1 MLETKIIQVTGR
13 GSNVNL
19 DVDDSSPFDDVI
31 QGLRNHLGVNRLMYS
46 KGTIT
51 VNVGRRMLD
60 KEELTQIKQL
70 IETESGVT
78 VSRFWCPPN
87 VLEEALTENMG
98 FGVAV
103 SPKGE
108 RVRKEPIREE
118 IAHNDPQLFQRPE
131 PAETNGPAGLELWAP
146 YILEL
151 PQRVEHEKPST
162 TEDSIVVAS
171 QELDVPLQDTVSQ
184 EVVSDK
190 TDMEEVDSE
199 DTVAVP
205 EAAQTQ
211 TDDISGVEGMEED
224 SPTGDLVTADLVTG
238 EPESLA
244 DPASEDNQNEPP
256 TGSDTI
262 GGTTSVATIETK
274 WAEVGKAEVAP
285 VKRFEA
291 AGEISGLNRGNE
303 ALLIKTHCRSGEVI
317 RYPGDV
323 VVMADVNP
331 GSEIIADGDILVFG
345 SLRGFAH
352 AGANG
357 DIQATIVAQNFE
369 TPRLQIGPYVGVDPK
384 PNKRSKSKSSNPR
397 IAYVRRRSVYV
408 APYTG
413 RFGGYSG
420 GTLYDG

>member
-1 MLETKIIQVTGR
+1 MLETKIVQVTGR

-19 DVDDSSPFDDVI
+19 DVNDSTPFDDVI

-60 KEELTQIKQL
+60 KEELIQIKQL
-70 IETESGVT
+70 IEEESGVT

-87 VLEEALTENMG
+87 VLEEALSENMG

-103 SPKGE
+103 SPKEE

-118 IAHNDPQLFQRPE
+118 IAHNDPRLFQSS
-131 PAETNGPAGLELWAP
+131 AATETDGPVGVDFWAP

-151 PQRVEHEKPST
+151 AQRVEDVKPST
-162 TEDSIVVAS
+162 SENPILVAS
-171 QELDVPLQDTVSQ
+171 EALDVPLQDTVSQ
-184 EVVSDK
+184 EIVL
-190 TDMEEVDSE
+190 ENI
-199 DTVAVP
+199 VAAP
-205 EAAQTQ
+205 EAAKVQ
-211 TDDISGVEGMEED
+211 TDDILGFEEIEED
-224 SPTGDLVTADLVTG
+224 SSTGDLITSDPVSV
-238 EPESLA
+238 EPEPLA
-244 DPASEDNQNEPP
+244 APASEENQNESPP
-256 TGSDTI
+256 GSEKI
-262 GGTTSVATIETK
+262 EGTTSVATIETH
-274 WAEVGKAEVAP
+274 WAEVGTDEGAP

-291 AGEISGLNRGNE
+291 SEEVSGLNRGNE

-369 TPRLQIGPYVGVDPK
+369 TPRLQIGPYVGIDPK
-384 PNKRSKSKSSNPR
+384 PKKRSKAKGSNPR

>member
-1 MLETKIIQVTGR
+1 MLETKIVQVTGR

-19 DVDDSSPFDDVI
+19 DVDDSTPFDDVI
-31 QGLRNHLGVNRLMYS
+31 QGLRDHLGVNRLMYS

-70 IETESGVT
+70 IENESGVT

-87 VLEEALTENMG
+87 VLEEALSENMG

-103 SPKGE
+103 SPKEE
-108 RVRKEPIREE
+108 RVRKEPIHEE
-118 IAHNDPQLFQRPE
+118 IAHNDPRLFHRPE
-131 PAETNGPAGLELWAP
+131 PTEADGPAGLELWAP

-151 PQRVEHEKPST
+151 PQRVEDEKPST
-162 TEDSIVVAS
+162 SDDPKVVGS
-171 QELDVPLQDTVSQ
+171 QKLDVPLQDTISQ
-184 EVVSDK
+184 EVVS
-190 TDMEEVDSE
+190 E
-199 DTVAVP
+199 DIDAVS
-205 EAAQTQ
+205 EAAKAQ
-211 TDDISGVEGMEED
+211 TDDISGVEGIEED
-224 SPTGDLVTADLVTG
+224 SPTGDLVTADPASG

-244 DPASEDNQNEPP
+244 ALDSEDNQNEPP
-256 TGSDTI
+256 PGSDTI
-262 GGTTSVATIETK
+262 EGTTNVATTETK
-274 WAEVGKAEVAP
+274 WAVVGKAEVAP

-291 AGEISGLNRGNE
+291 AGEVSGLNRGNE

-369 TPRLQIGPYVGVDPK
+369 TPRLQIGPYVGIDPK
-384 PNKRSKSKSSNPR
+384 PKKRSRSKSSNPR

-413 RFGGYSG
+413 RFGGYNG
-420 GTLYDG
+420 GELYDG

>member
-1 MLETKIIQVTGR
+1 MLETKIVQVTGR

-19 DVDDSSPFDDVI
+19 DVDDSTPFDDVI

-60 KEELTQIKQL
+60 KEELIQIKQL
-70 IETESGVT
+70 IEKESGVT

-87 VLEEALTENMG
+87 VLEEALSENMG

-103 SPKGE
+103 SPKEE

-118 IAHNDPQLFQRPE
+118 IAHNDPRLFQRSE
-131 PAETNGPAGLELWAP
+131 PAETDGPAGLELWAP
-146 YILEL
+146 YILEP
-151 PQRVEHEKPST
+151 PQRVEDEKPST
-162 TEDSIVVAS
+162 TEDPKVVAS
-171 QELDVPLQDTVSQ
+171 QELDVPLQDSVSQ
-184 EVVSDK
+184 EVVS
-190 TDMEEVDSE
+190 E
-199 DTVAVP
+199 DIISVP
-205 EAAQTQ
+205 EAAKAQ
-211 TDDISGVEGMEED
+211 TDDISGVERIEED
-224 SPTGDLVTADLVTG
+224 SPTGDLVTADLASG

-244 DPASEDNQNEPP
+244 VPASEDNQNEPP
-256 TGSDTI
+256 LGSDTI
-262 GGTTSVATIETK
+262 EGTTSVATIETK

-291 AGEISGLNRGNE
+291 VGEVSGLNRGNE

-357 DIQATIVAQNFE
+357 DIQATIIAQHFE

-384 PNKRSKSKSSNPR
+384 PKKRSKSKSSNPR

>member
-1 MLETKIIQVTGR
+1 
-13 GSNVNL
+13 
-19 DVDDSSPFDDVI
+19 
-31 QGLRNHLGVNRLMYS
+31 MYS

-70 IETESGVT
+70 IEEESGVT
-78 VSRFWCPPN
+78 VSRFWCSPN
-87 VLEEALTENMG
+87 VLEEALSENMG

-103 SPKGE
+103 SPKEE
-108 RVRKEPIREE
+108 RIRKEPIREE
-118 IAHNDPQLFQRPE
+118 IAHNDPRFFQNPGSVESDGPE
-131 PAETNGPAGLELWAP
+131 GPEFWAP
-146 YILEL
+146 YILDL
-151 PQRVEHEKPST
+151 PERVEYVGHST
-162 TEDSIVVAS
+162 SEDPRLIAS
-171 QELDVPLQDTVSQ
+171 QLLDVPLHNTVPQ
-184 EVVSDK
+184 EVVL
-190 TDMEEVDSE
+190 E
-199 DTVAVP
+199 DIVATP
-205 EAAQTQ
+205 EAANAQ
-211 TDDISGVEGMEED
+211 TDEIFGAQGMDED
-224 SPTGDLVTADLVTG
+224 SPTGDLITVDLVSV
-238 EPESLA
+238 EPGSLA
-244 DPASEDNQNEPP
+244 DPASEDDQNEPP
-256 TGSDTI
+256 PSNNSIEGA
-262 GGTTSVATIETK
+262 TSVAAIETE
-274 WAEVGKAEVAP
+274 AEVGKAEVSP
-285 VKRFEA
+285 VKRFDA
-291 AGEISGLNRGNE
+291 AREVSGLNRGNE
-303 ALLIKTHCRSGEVI
+303 ALLIKTHCRSGEII

-384 PNKRSKSKSSNPR
+384 PKKRTKSKSSNPR

-420 GTLYDG
+420 GILYDG

>member
-1 MLETKIIQVTGR
+1 MLETKVVQVTGR

-19 DVDDSSPFDDVI
+19 DIDDSTPFDGVV
-31 QGLRNHLGVNRLMYS
+31 QGLRNHLSANRLMYS

-70 IETESGVT
+70 IEKESGVT

-87 VLEEALTENMG
+87 VLEEALSENMG

-103 SPKGE
+103 SPKEE
-108 RVRKEPIREE
+108 RVRKEPVREE
-118 IAHNDPQLFQRPE
+118 IAHNDPRFFKQADASE
-131 PAETNGPAGLELWAP
+131 SDGPSGLELWAP
-146 YILEL
+146 YIMEL
-151 PQRVEHEKPST
+151 PP
-162 TEDSIVVAS
+162 
-171 QELDVPLQDTVSQ
+171 Q
-184 EVVSDK
+184 EVENRAPSAA
-190 TDMEEVDSE
+190 EETVAVVEQETEVPGEEAVAE
-199 DTVAVP
+199 DTVAPDTVAVEAVAEALTDEVSSADVEVAKP
-205 EAAQTQ
+205 ETPELLESIDTSAA
-211 TDDISGVEGMEED
+211 ED
-224 SPTGDLVTADLVTG
+224 QPSESPKG
-238 EPESLA
+238 EDGANGP
-244 DPASEDNQNEPP
+244 
-256 TGSDTI
+256 
-262 GGTTSVATIETK
+262 TIETK
-274 WAEVGKAEVAP
+274 WAEVSKAEVAP
-285 VKRFEA
+285 VRRAQPLAQPTE
-291 AGEISGLNRGNE
+291 ELSGLNRGNE
-303 ALLIKTHCRSGEVI
+303 ALLIKTHCRSGEII
-317 RYPGDV
+317 RYAGDV

-357 DIQATIVAQNFE
+357 DIQATIIAQNFE

-384 PNKRSKSKSSNPR
+384 PKKRSKSNNSNPR

>member
-1 MLETKIIQVTGR
+1 MLETKIVQVTGR

-19 DVDDSSPFDDVI
+19 DVDDSTPFNDVI

-70 IETESGVT
+70 IENESGVT

-87 VLEEALTENMG
+87 VLEEALSENMG

-103 SPKGE
+103 SPKEE

-118 IAHNDPQLFQRPE
+118 IAHNDPRLFQDLE
-131 PAETNGPAGLELWAP
+131 PADTDGPAGLELWAP

-151 PQRVEHEKPST
+151 PQGVEDKKPST
-162 TEDSIVVAS
+162 SDDPIVIAS
-171 QELDVPLQDTVSQ
+171 QALDVPLEDTVSQ
-184 EVVSDK
+184 EVVF
-190 TDMEEVDSE
+190 E
-199 DTVAVP
+199 DIVVVP
-205 EAAQTQ
+205 EAAKAQ
-211 TDDISGVEGMEED
+211 TDDISVVEGIEED
-224 SPTGDLVTADLVTG
+224 SPTGDLVTADLTSG

-244 DPASEDNQNEPP
+244 DIASEDNQNESPP
-256 TGSDTI
+256 GRDI
-262 GGTTSVATIETK
+262 IEGTTSVATTETK
-274 WAEVGKAEVAP
+274 WSEVGKAEVAP
-285 VKRFEA
+285 VKRFETS
-291 AGEISGLNRGNE
+291 GEVSGLNRGNE

-369 TPRLQIGPYVGVDPK
+369 TPRLQIGPYVGIDPK
-384 PNKRSKSKSSNPR
+384 PKKRSRAKSSNPR
-397 IAYVRRRSVYV
+397 IAYVRRRSVYL

-420 GTLYDG
+420 GELYDG